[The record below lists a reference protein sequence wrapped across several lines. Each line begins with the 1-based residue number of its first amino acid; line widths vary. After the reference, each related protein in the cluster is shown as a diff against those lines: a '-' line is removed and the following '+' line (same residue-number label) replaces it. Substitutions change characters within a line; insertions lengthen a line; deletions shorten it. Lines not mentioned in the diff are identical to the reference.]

1 MKRHLS
7 RLLLPTPPTQRRA
20 LPKVIMLI
28 TQLVMMIARM
38 LLMLI
43 STISMAIIITE
54 IGSFLLPRPLTSG
67 GKQPTTKA
75 TEHCIVSLHFQFPLS
90 CNMISLFLQ
99 HLVLPLYAHWTL
111 ASFLVCWLSAVSSF
125 PWRFI
130 YPSSSISLYISMTDS
145 WCNSNIFSENLKIS
159 QRNSLRLAFPYE
171 TSHVWRQERQ

>member
-1 MKRHLS
+1 MERHLP
-7 RLLLPTPPTQRRA
+7 RLPTPTPPTQRKA

-28 TQLVMMIARM
+28 TQLVIMIARM

-54 IGSFLLPRPLTSG
+54 IGSFLLPRSLTSG

-90 CNMISLFLQ
+90 CNMISFFLQ
-99 HLVLPLYAHWTL
+99 HLVLPLYAHWTFLMFANDRCNLNISQKSIFHL

-130 YPSSSISLYISMTDS
+130 YPGSSISL
-145 WCNSNIFSENLKIS
+145 
-159 QRNSLRLAFPYE
+159 
-171 TSHVWRQERQ
+171 